1 MHSCHCQEKERSSSS
16 QHLASLVV
24 IKSKDRSKIV
34 VHRMSI
40 VSQTQ
45 PFTCDDNVKNVSP
58 SDLWQSIGVADM
70 AFAISKW

>member
-1 MHSCHCQEKERSSSS
+1 LPLPRKERSSSS

-34 VHRMSI
+34 VHKMSI

-45 PFTCDDNVKNVSP
+45 PFTCDDNVMLLAKNVSP
-58 SDLWQSIGVADM
+58 SDL
-70 AFAISKW
+70 